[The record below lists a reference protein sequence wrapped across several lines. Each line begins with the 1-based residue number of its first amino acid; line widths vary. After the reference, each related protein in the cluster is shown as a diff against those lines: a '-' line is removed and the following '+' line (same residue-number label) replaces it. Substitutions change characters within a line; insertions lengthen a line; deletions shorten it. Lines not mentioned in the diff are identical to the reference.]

1 MIDGMIGIRRMKVG
15 LENDVEKGLE
25 GRETPAQQMLVGKI
39 GGKEDEERRMKE

>member
-25 GRETPAQQMLVGKI
+25 GRETPAQQMLVGRI
-39 GGKEDEERRMKE
+39 GRNIECKGMRL